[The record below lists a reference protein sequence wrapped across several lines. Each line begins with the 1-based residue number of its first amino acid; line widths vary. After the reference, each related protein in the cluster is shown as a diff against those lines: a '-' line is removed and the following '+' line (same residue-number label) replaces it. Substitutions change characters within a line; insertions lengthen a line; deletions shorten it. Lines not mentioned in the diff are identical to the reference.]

1 MEALELLL
9 QLDGGAPQVAKLVNR
24 LREMRERAGFTQDQ
38 VGDRLNVSHSTVLR
52 WESGEVPVNIA
63 RIREL
68 AQIYNCE
75 ELELV
80 TDIDAIASDEQ
91 EKALLALA
99 RNLNPAERDL
109 VLSVVQSM
117 HKSRD

>member
-9 QLDGGAPQVAKLVNR
+9 QLSEGVLKVAKLVNR
-24 LREMRERAGFTQDQ
+24 LREMRERAGLTQFQ

-52 WESGEVPVNIA
+52 WESGETPVTIA

-68 AQIYNCE
+68 AQIYKCE

-80 TDIDAIASDEQ
+80 TDIEAIAVDEK
-91 EKALLALA
+91 EKELLALA
-99 RNLNPAERDL
+99 RNLDPAARAL
-109 VLSVVQSM
+109 VLGVVQSM
-117 HKSRD
+117 HKPAG